1 MFLDKDVFEII
12 TNIAETENFD
22 IVEFKGIESLR
33 GSEDILKNKKK
44 GISFSN
50 KRLNLIMHQ
59 PKLGK
64 YPVRP
69 NSNLNGY
76 NLYDIYVWAKCIK

>member
-33 GSEDILKNKKK
+33 GSEDILKNKIK

-50 KRLNLIMHQ
+50 KRLNLKI
-59 PKLGK
+59 
-64 YPVRP
+64 
-69 NSNLNGY
+69 NG
-76 NLYDIYVWAKCIK
+76 D